1 MDFVD
6 IDFTKEQKMW
16 REVVRKFT
24 LKELMPTAKE
34 RAQRKEG
41 FSRELI
47 KKIAKIGALGLM
59 VPTEYGGSQSD
70 NVSFGIACEELS
82 KSTISDGLLPT
93 YAYFLVRALMQ
104 ASEEVRQRWM
114 PLIPTGDCICAP
126 CNTEPHCGSDA
137 ASIRTTGIRDGEYYI
152 INGQKSCISMG
163 MIADVGVV
171 FAKTDPS
178 AGARG
183 ISAFLVPFDFPGVT
197 RTPIDMTGWR
207 PQTEA
212 SIFYDDVR
220 IPRDYLLS
228 QEGKGFY
235 LVMSQFDVIR
245 ACVALTALGTA
256 QASLEMA
263 ISYSKERTAFG
274 RPIAKFEGIS
284 FKIAEDYTKIAAA
297 RMLCYHALRL
307 ADQGLPHTKASAMAK
322 MYSPIVAVD
331 AVHNAMLIHGNVGY
345 SQELYLEQRLRDAI
359 GAEFGDGTAEIMKL
373 VIIRE
378 LLGREFLPY

>member
-1 MDFVD
+1 MDFN
-6 IDFTKEQKMW
+6 FTKEQEVW
-16 REVVRKFT
+16 RETVQKFT

-34 RAQRKEG
+34 RAQQNKG
-41 FSRELI
+41 FSREFI
-47 KKIAKIGALGLM
+47 KKFAEIGTLGMM
-59 VPTEYGGSQSD
+59 VPTKYGGSESD
-70 NVSFGIACEELS
+70 NVTFGIACEELS
-82 KSTISDGLLPT
+82 KATISDGLLLT
-93 YAYFLVRALMQ
+93 YPYFLARALMQ
-104 ASEEVRQRWM
+104 ASEEVKDKWM
-114 PLIPTGDCICAP
+114 PQIPTGDCICAP

-137 ASIRTTGIRDGEYYI
+137 SAIKTTARRDGKYYI

-183 ISAFLVPFDFPGVT
+183 ISPFLVPFDFPGIT
-197 RTPIDMTGWR
+197 RTPIEMTGWK

-220 IPRDYLLS
+220 VPEEYLLCE
-228 QEGKGFY
+228 EGKGFY

-263 ISYSKERTAFG
+263 ISYAKQRTAFG
-274 RPIAKFEGIS
+274 RPIARFEGIS
-284 FKIAEDYTKIAAA
+284 FKIAEDHTKLEAA
-297 RMLCYHALRL
+297 RMLCYRALWL

-322 MYSPIVAVD
+322 MFSPIVAVD

-345 SQELYLEQRLRDAI
+345 SKELYLEQRLRDAI
-359 GAEFGDGTAEIMKL
+359 GAEYGDGTAEIMKL
-373 VIIRE
+373 IIVRE